1 MARPSLASALL
12 ILVVF
17 AACEKPLPEKPQLIT
32 DVDSIGFGQE
42 FGSGT
47 FIGTSAQRSLQIFNG
62 GLTPLNIQ
70 STTMTGNDVDAF
82 VVEQPLKTMVKGQET
97 TFMRFFFQPK
107 QARVYSATLTIISDA
122 ENAPNKQIAISG
134 RGINPDGGM

>member
-1 MARPSLASALL
+1 M
-12 ILVVF
+12 F

-42 FGSGT
+42 FNSGT
-47 FIGTSAQRSLQIFNG
+47 FIGTSAQRSLQLFNG
-62 GLTPLNIQ
+62 GLTPLTIS
-70 STTMTGNDVDAF
+70 STMMTGNDVSAF
-82 VVEQPLKTMVKGQET
+82 IVEQPLKMVIKGQET

-107 QARVYSATLTIISDA
+107 EARVYSATLTIISDA
-122 ENAPNKQIAISG
+122 QNTPNKQIAISG